1 MADACWA
8 IGAVDVQLVNAN
20 VIMSEIAEVGLTHPR
35 IVASSA
41 DTVRRC
47 FREIAEGGR
56 SERNIRDER
65 SGTFHQ
71 GDRRGTGHRPEH
83 GAPVFEIAGGHQGQA
98 QAASSIQAGP
108 LHRLHR

>member
-1 MADACWA
+1 MLGHCGVDIQRVTAD
-8 IGAVDVQLVNAN
+8 VK
-20 VIMSEIAEVGLTHPR
+20 MSEIAEVELTHHR

-56 SERNIRDER
+56 DERNIGDER

-83 GAPVFEIAGGHQGQA
+83 GAPVSEIAGGHQGQA
-98 QAASSIQAGP
+98 PTASSIQFYPRQEFCLCLG
-108 LHRLHR
+108 